1 MGGAYNPALKSME
14 VVNLIWQKKPK
25 KPIITVDEKL
35 KKLNDDYEKARFTLG
50 VQYMSAVLDADT
62 GTQQEIK
69 EAIGKLKAEFD
80 KQIER
85 IFEEVG

>member
-1 MGGAYNPALKSME
+1 M
-14 VVNLIWQKKPK
+14 IWQKKPK
-25 KPIITVDEKL
+25 KPLITVDEKL

-50 VQYMSAVLDADT
+50 VQEMSAVLDADT

-69 EAIGKLKAEFD
+69 ESIGKLKAEFD

>member
-1 MGGAYNPALKSME
+1 M
-14 VVNLIWQKKPK
+14 IWQKKPK
-25 KPIITVDEKL
+25 KPLITVDEKL
-35 KKLNDDYEKARFTLG
+35 NQLKDKKEKARFTLG

-69 EAIGKLKAEFD
+69 ESIGKLKAEFD